1 MDSFFQHVVVVDL
14 GALGIGEAPEANRYD
29 SVGADTLKCAA
40 MQLTNFNL
48 PTLAQWGLGNL
59 RDANPVPGVPT
70 VAEPTGFYGRVHVST
85 ADWTATT
92 GWAELWQGDA
102 TAVFDRLM
110 HAGIAVN
117 VVSAT
122 AIAGMA
128 QPIQQVADDEAALAQ
143 ATTHQQGLTV
153 IRLVDGL
160 RLAAAQ
166 QSEAYAS
173 WLMTIDARLGTLSQQ
188 LPADTLLIV
197 TATQAIDPE
206 TGRLTREYVPLFSFS
221 RKRPTGIALGIRRTL
236 ADVAATVEKNFLGV
250 QSQAG
255 HAFLSE
261 LGLTTGD

>member
-29 SVGADTLKCAA
+29 SIGADTLKHVA
-40 MQLTNFNL
+40 MHSINFNL

-59 RDANPVPGVPT
+59 RDVNPVPGVPT

-85 ADWTATT
+85 ADWTAVT

-102 TAVFDRLM
+102 TAVVDRLM
-110 HAGIAVN
+110 RAGVSVN
-117 VVSAT
+117 VVSAAT
-122 AIAGMA
+122 IPGMSSS
-128 QPIQQVADDEAALAQ
+128 IQQVADDETALTQ
-143 ATTHQQGLTV
+143 VPTRQRGLTV
-153 IRLVDGL
+153 IRLVEGVQ
-160 RLAAAQ
+160 LAAEQ
-166 QSEAYAS
+166 QLEAYAD
-173 WLMTIDARLGTLSQQ
+173 WLMTIDARLGALSQQ
-188 LPADTLLIV
+188 LPAETLLIV

-206 TGRLTREYVPLFSFS
+206 VGRLTREYVPLFSFS

-236 ADVAATVEKNFLGV
+236 ADVFATVEKNFLGV